1 MLPPKELINPP
12 TSEQPIHTTEDN
24 VQFVHDI
31 ESKIE
36 KEIENQLTAAI
47 EQNHQVTPVTE
58 HTNIQPQIDQHLP
71 QPAPKVLPAKTLKN
85 HIAEF
90 LNDIKEN
97 IDPFKLGKVRNTQS
111 KYFLDE
117 WEHRQEMKNP
127 DSKLVEVGTKQ

>member
-1 MLPPKELINPP
+1 MLPTKELPNPSIP
-12 TSEQPIHTTEDN
+12 EQLTTEDN
-24 VQFVHDI
+24 LQFVHDI

-36 KEIENQLTAAI
+36 KEIENQLTAAT
-47 EQNHQVTPVTE
+47 EQSHQVTPVTE

-71 QPAPKVLPAKTLKN
+71 QPAPKELPTKTFMN

-90 LNDIKEN
+90 LNDVSEN
-97 IDPFKLGKVRNTQS
+97 LNPLNTRKVRNTQS